1 MNRNRL
7 LGLFLFI
14 ALIVP
19 QTGHAQLGGYY
30 HMVSVFIEYTYVVRE
45 MTDAEDPA
53 NGYGVTA
60 SWPSAASPLYTHE
73 LLSFDVGDTITV
85 VPVPLVNPFL
95 LESNGIDLYL
105 NMSDE
110 GDMFITGTYPT
121 IGVEN
126 CSTSLT
132 IPPVE
137 DPATYQ
143 LGGEPIVDE
152 AAGTATWGF
161 GIVTSGIFANQM
173 YAPDLNVEEEGVDFG
188 IGTER
193 TCWGMITAQYDA
205 NFERIESAEVYWEAQ
220 DGVETTLGVDTE
232 GNLNRVFGV
241 TGAFGDVTTIPYLA
255 TLNPAINVGN
265 WPMIGG
271 TGADVNGDGS
281 IDEADG
287 FTANPDLEW
296 GYIFDPSGGD
306 GEPFTGDEPLQFTG
320 YYFTGNFL
328 AAAGALAT
336 TFGQFS
342 DPAILLDTDGDGV
355 PDTHPWIVYYMQQG
369 LDQVSALVATADS
382 LADLGMQG
390 LATTTF
396 GLPAANAAAL
406 GAAVGAYAGTT
417 LTALLTAGVETVSAI
432 TQTAQAT
439 GAYAV
444 GALTE
449 AGVQVDD
456 SGHDYGDVVNS
467 LANHGFESGYANWA
481 SYPNANSQ
489 AMIGTGEVMY
499 NTDATFTA
507 FEGDSARKLWG
518 MYSGGANMEN
528 NAYQEWA
535 GMYQGGETF
544 NVSAQFYTHSAD
556 DLNQG
561 NSYGVLFAKYFDS
574 SWNMIA
580 MDSVHFR
587 GATPD
592 EWHERS
598 FTATVP
604 AAPAVVQVGVM
615 HVQPT
620 DGDHGSF
627 YVDDFYMGD
636 GLPSSNGRL
645 VFQVGNNCIPD
656 FSTQRVNPVF
666 ANAGGVG
673 VESEESMIPEKF
685 ALYDNFPNPFNP
697 TTQITIDL
705 PEDAYTELTIW
716 NIMGQQVATVYSGS
730 LNAGS
735 HNVTFN
741 GRDMNGS
748 MLSSG
753 MYIYRVTAGK
763 YNATKK
769 MTLMK

>member
-1 MNRNRL
+1 MKKVKLIRYFKEVLMNRNRL

-14 ALIVP
+14 AIIIP
-19 QTGHAQLGGYY
+19 QPSQAQLGGYY
-30 HMVSVFIEYTYVVRE
+30 HMISVYIDYTYVVRE
-45 MTDAEDPA
+45 MTDVEDPG
-53 NGYGVTA
+53 NGYAVTA
-60 SWPSAASPLYTHE
+60 SWPSVESAVYTHE
-73 LLSFDVGDTITV
+73 LLSFDVGDTIAV
-85 VPVPLVNPFL
+85 VPVPLIYPAL
-95 LESNGIDLYL
+95 LQAYGVDLYL
-105 NMSDE
+105 NLSDE
-110 GDMFITGTYPT
+110 GDMFISGTYPT
-121 IGVEN
+121 IDVED
-126 CSTSLT
+126 CSTAIS

-143 LGGEPIVDE
+143 LGGEPVVDE
-152 AAGTATWGF
+152 VAGTATWGF

-173 YAPDLNVEEEGVDFG
+173 YAPDLHVDEEGVNFG
-188 IGTER
+188 IGTDH

-220 DGVETTLGVDTE
+220 DGVETTLGIDTE

-241 TGAFGDVTTIPYLA
+241 TGAFGDHTTIPYLA
-255 TLNPAINVGN
+255 TLNPAINVGTY
-265 WPMIGG
+265 PMIGG
-271 TGADVNGDGS
+271 SGADVNGDGT
-281 IDEADG
+281 IDGDDG
-287 FTANPDLEW
+287 FIPNPELEW
-296 GYIFDPSGGD
+296 GYIFDPNGGD
-306 GEPFTGDEPLQFTG
+306 GVPFNGDEPLQFTG

-355 PDTHPWIVYYMQQG
+355 PDTHPWIVYYMQLG
-369 LDQVSALVATADS
+369 YDQVAALVATADS

-417 LTALLTAGVETVSAI
+417 LTALLTAGVGTVSAI

-444 GALTE
+444 GALAS

-456 SGHDYGDVVNS
+456 SDHDYGDVVNS
-467 LANHGFESGYANWA
+467 IANPGFENGYANWA

-489 AMIGTGEVMY
+489 DMIGTGEGIF
-499 NTDATFTA
+499 NSEETFVS

-518 MYSGGANMEN
+518 MYSGGENMEN

-535 GMYQGGETF
+535 GVYQGGETF
-544 NVSAQFYTHSAD
+544 NVSAMFYTHSAD

-574 SWNMIA
+574 NWGMIA

-592 EWHERS
+592 EWHALS

-620 DGDHGSF
+620 GDDHGSF

-636 GLPSSNGRL
+636 GMP
-645 VFQVGNNCIPD
+645 
-656 FSTQRVNPVF
+656 
-666 ANAGGVG
+666 
-673 VESEESMIPEKF
+673 
-685 ALYDNFPNPFNP
+685 
-697 TTQITIDL
+697 
-705 PEDAYTELTIW
+705 
-716 NIMGQQVATVYSGS
+716 
-730 LNAGS
+730 
-735 HNVTFN
+735 
-741 GRDMNGS
+741 
-748 MLSSG
+748 
-753 MYIYRVTAGK
+753 
-763 YNATKK
+763 
-769 MTLMK
+769 

>member
-14 ALIVP
+14 AIIIP
-19 QTGHAQLGGYY
+19 QPSQAQLGGYY
-30 HMVSVFIEYTYVVRE
+30 HMISVYIDYTYVVRE
-45 MTDAEDPA
+45 MTDVEDPG
-53 NGYGVTA
+53 NGYAVTA
-60 SWPSAASPLYTHE
+60 SWPSVESAVYTHE
-73 LLSFDVGDTITV
+73 LLSFDVGDTIAV
-85 VPVPLVNPFL
+85 VPVPLIYPAL
-95 LESNGIDLYL
+95 LQAYGVDLYL
-105 NMSDE
+105 NLSDE
-110 GDMFITGTYPT
+110 GDMFISGTYPT
-121 IGVEN
+121 IDVED
-126 CSTSLT
+126 CSTAIS

-143 LGGEPIVDE
+143 LGGEPVVDE
-152 AAGTATWGF
+152 VAGTATWGF

-173 YAPDLNVEEEGVDFG
+173 YAPDLHVDEEGVNFG
-188 IGTER
+188 IGTDH

-220 DGVETTLGVDTE
+220 DGVETTLGIDTE

-241 TGAFGDVTTIPYLA
+241 TGAFGDHTTIPYLA
-255 TLNPAINVGN
+255 TLNPAINVGTY
-265 WPMIGG
+265 PMIGG
-271 TGADVNGDGS
+271 SGADVNGDGT
-281 IDEADG
+281 IDGDDG
-287 FTANPDLEW
+287 FIPNPELEW

-306 GEPFTGDEPLQFTG
+306 GVPFNGDEPLQFTG

-342 DPAILLDTDGDGV
+342 DPTILLDTDGDGV
-355 PDTHPWIVYYMQQG
+355 PDTHPWIVYYMQLG
-369 LDQVSALVATADS
+369 YDQVAALVATADS

-417 LTALLTAGVETVSAI
+417 LTALLTAGVGTVSAI

-444 GALTE
+444 GALAS

-456 SGHDYGDVVNS
+456 SDHDYGDVVNS
-467 LANHGFESGYANWA
+467 IANPGFENGYANWA

-489 AMIGTGEVMY
+489 DMIGTGEGIF
-499 NTDATFTA
+499 NSEETFVS

-518 MYSGGANMEN
+518 MYSGGENMEN

-535 GMYQGGETF
+535 GVYQGGETF
-544 NVSAQFYTHSAD
+544 NVSAMFYTHSAD

-574 SWNMIA
+574 NWGMIA

-592 EWHERS
+592 EWHALS

-620 DGDHGSF
+620 GDDHGSF

-636 GLPSSNGRL
+636 GMPSSNGRL

-666 ANAGGVG
+666 ANTGGVG
-673 VESEESMIPEKF
+673 VESEESMIPKEF

-697 TTQITIDL
+697 TTQIAIDL
-705 PEDAYTELTIW
+705 PEDAYTELTVW
-716 NIMGQQVATVYSGS
+716 NIMGQQVTTVYSGN
-730 LNAGS
+730 LNAGR

-741 GRDMNGS
+741 GRDMTGN